1 MNAWLTHVSEN
12 KKHGV
17 NVDQCITH
25 TRLYTGCSTAR
36 VSVDLLRNFFDVAV
50 VGQRV
55 LAIVDLFLSS

>member
-1 MNAWLTHVSEN
+1 MSEN
-12 KKHGV
+12 KKHEV
-17 NVDQCITH
+17 NADQCVTH
-25 TRLYTGCSTAR
+25 TSSGQAGCSTAR